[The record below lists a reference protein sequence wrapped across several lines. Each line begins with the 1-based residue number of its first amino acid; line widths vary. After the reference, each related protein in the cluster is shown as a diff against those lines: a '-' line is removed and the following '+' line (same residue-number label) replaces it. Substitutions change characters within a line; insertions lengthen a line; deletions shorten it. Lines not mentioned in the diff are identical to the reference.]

1 VLCFASLA
9 VRWEATVLQRD
20 GRLALPGRPMAPK
33 CHRQQGF
40 SRLASA
46 VSSSGGGLPGRP
58 GLARVSGR
66 SLFFGPHFTESGIRR
81 PYVPHSQSR
90 QTGTPQKHAESLMLL
105 FRGTESSR
113 QDRLAIVDDSK
124 PDLPERCVWG
134 RYFLTVRNAPSILL
148 APAGGPAWSLPVRG
162 CRLRL

>member
-1 VLCFASLA
+1 MLCFASLA
-9 VRWEATVLQRD
+9 VRWEAAVLQRD

-66 SLFFGPHFTESGIRR
+66 SLFLGAFHRIRDPQVAR
-81 PYVPHSQSR
+81 PALAISANTNSAKARRITYASFPR
-90 QTGTPQKHAESLMLL
+90 YGM
-105 FRGTESSR
+105 SR

-124 PDLPERCVWG
+124 PALPERCVWG
-134 RYFLTVRNAPSILL
+134 RCFLTVRNAPSILL
-148 APAGGPAWSLPVRG
+148 VPECVPSSWLPVRA